1 MEYAT
6 LFLVVQVLLIVLV
19 PLLGRRIAKHP
30 SLGKWLSAVVV
41 CYLVGIVIRNFNLLP
56 LDEEISTTA
65 TEITIM
71 FAIPLLLFS
80 SGILSALKQM
90 KVGLISFILCLMS
103 AMIMTSVTAFLFK
116 GDIED
121 TWRLAG
127 MLTGIYTGGTPNMQ
141 AIGVALEAPEA
152 TIILVNAGDILLGGI
167 YLILLT
173 SVLHPLLKGIL
184 PDFVAEDVE
193 VDGEIDLGHDD
204 VNWRD
209 SLIGIGLAIVVA
221 GVSAGVTYLITGAL
235 SNVAVLILA
244 LTFFSVLMAFVPFV
258 KARKGLFATGDYFLL
273 MFCVA
278 LGLLADFKT
287 IFIEGRELIL
297 FSAVALYGSIFL
309 HFVLAKIFK
318 IDRDTFLISSAAGV
332 YGPIFIGQIATAIN
346 NRSVLFMGIVLGL
359 LGYAVGNFLGIGLA
373 ELLFVLLAG

>member
-1 MEYAT
+1 MLQNIVFVT
-6 LFLVVQVLLIVLV
+6 IQVLLIVCI

-41 CYLVGIVIRNFNLLP
+41 CYLVGIIVRNFNLMP
-56 LDEEISTTA
+56 LDDKVSTQF

-80 SGILSALKQM
+80 SGILSALKQI
-90 KVGLISFILCLMS
+90 KLGLISFVLCLLS
-103 AMIMTSVTAFLFK
+103 ALIMTSVTAVFFK
-116 GDIED
+116 DTMAD

-141 AIGVALEAPEA
+141 AIGIALEAPES
-152 TIILVNAGDILLGGI
+152 TIILVNAADVLLGGI

-173 SVLHPLLKGIL
+173 SILHPLLKGIL
-184 PDFVAEDVE
+184 PDFVVPLEKLDI
-193 VDGEIDLGHDD
+193 DIDLGHDNI
-204 VNWRD
+204 NWKH

-221 GVSAGVTYLITGAL
+221 LAAVGVTLLLTGAL
-235 SNVAVLILA
+235 KNVAVLILA
-244 LTFFSVLMAFVPFV
+244 LTAFSVLMGFVPII
-258 KARKGLFATGDYFLL
+258 KQLNGLFATGDYFLL

-278 LGLLADFKT
+278 LGMLADFQE
-287 IFIEGRELIL
+287 IFIEGRELVL
-297 FSAVALYGSIFL
+297 FSAIALYGSIFL
-309 HFVLAKIFK
+309 HFVFAKIFK

-359 LGYAVGNFLGIGLA
+359 LGYAIGNFLGIGLGQ
-373 ELLFVLLAG
+373 LLFQLLE